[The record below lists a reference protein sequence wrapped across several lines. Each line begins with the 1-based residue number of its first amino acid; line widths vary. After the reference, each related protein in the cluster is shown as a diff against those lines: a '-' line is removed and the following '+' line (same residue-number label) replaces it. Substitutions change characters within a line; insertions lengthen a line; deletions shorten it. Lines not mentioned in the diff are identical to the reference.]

1 MKQWKSLLI
10 ITFALITALSMPA
23 CSKDDDND
31 SPDNNNNN
39 NGGTP
44 TVTMQGMSFRPGNL
58 EVPAGTTVTWNN
70 DDNDIHTVTADNG
83 SFDSGDLD
91 PGERY
96 QYTFTQPGTY
106 SYHCQRHVGMV
117 GTVTVIAL

>member
-10 ITFALITALSMPA
+10 IAFALITAVSMPA

-39 NGGTP
+39 NGGQP
-44 TVTMQGMSFRPGNL
+44 TVTMQGDMFRPANL
-58 EVPAGTTVTWNN
+58 EVPIGTTVTWNN
-70 DDNDIHTVTADNG
+70 DDNDVHTVTADNG
-83 SFDSGDLD
+83 SFNSGDLD
-91 PGERY
+91 PGDTY
-96 QYTFTQPGTY
+96 TYTFSQQGTF
-106 SYHCQRHVGMV
+106 SYHCQHHAGMV